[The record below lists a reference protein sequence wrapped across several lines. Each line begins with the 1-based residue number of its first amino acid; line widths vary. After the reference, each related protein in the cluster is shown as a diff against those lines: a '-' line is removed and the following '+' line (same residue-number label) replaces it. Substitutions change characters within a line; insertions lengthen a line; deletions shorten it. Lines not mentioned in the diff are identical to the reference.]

1 MTADLEATVRDL
13 AAREAVRQ
21 IFYNY
26 VDRIDAGDL
35 DAAGALFA
43 PDATYDFMGIERQ
56 GVDKIIG
63 RIRRAL
69 SDFDRT
75 SHHVSNALV
84 EIEGDRAR
92 LSASLYAYHSRRESG
107 EAWHFWGRYTQ
118 RLTSTGGRWLIT
130 HMALIGIDG
139 HPMAADERALFPGR
153 PDRQPIGRE
162 SST

>member
-1 MTADLEATVRDL
+1 MTFDLEATVRDL

-21 IFYNY
+21 VFYTY

-35 DAAGALFA
+35 EAVGALFTA
-43 PDATYDFMGIERQ
+43 EATYDFMGTERQ

-84 EIEGDRAR
+84 EIDGDRAR
-92 LSASLYAYHSRRESG
+92 LSASLYAYHSRKESG
-107 EAWHFWGRYTQ
+107 DAWHFWGRYAQ
-118 RLTSTGGRWLIT
+118 GLNLVDGRWLIT

-139 HPMAADERALFPGR
+139 SPMAVEERALFPGR
-153 PDRQPIGRE
+153 PDRLPIEKGSAR
-162 SST
+162 